1 MTPENK
7 KLAIYLGGAIV
18 IGAVGFFVYSFFQ
31 KPIVVGNTSVSLGE
45 EEKEEEVVEEDV
57 PKNTT
62 PNPFTA
68 IRNQTQGNS
77 TPIDWSSTTPFT
89 DYTKGL
95 FQDRDWTKFLND
107 TRGRG
112 IK

>member
-7 KLAIYLGGAIV
+7 KLAMYLGGAIV

-45 EEKEEEVVEEDV
+45 EEKEEEEVVEEDV

-68 IRNQTQGNS
+68 IRNQTQGSS
-77 TPIDWSSTTPFT
+77 TSIDWSS
-89 DYTKGL
+89 DYTKNL
-95 FQDRDWTKFLND
+95 FKNIDWTKELNNPRYN
-107 TRGRG
+107 TG

>member
-7 KLAIYLGGAIV
+7 KLAMYLGGAIV

-62 PNPFTA
+62 PNPFTE
-68 IRNQTQGNS
+68 IRNQTQG
-77 TPIDWSSTTPFT
+77 SSWLDSPFT
-89 DYTKGL
+89 DYIKNI
-95 FQDRDWTKFLND
+95 DWAKELNNPRYK
-107 TRGRG
+107 TG